1 MEKHELFQIG
11 DVAKMFH
18 LSVSSLRHYEKAGL
32 VMPEYID
39 PETGYRYYSTRQFE
53 CLNTIRYLR
62 VLDMPL
68 PQIAGFLKNRDIA
81 RMQEMLLQQKEEV
94 IRKQNELR
102 NIEKK
107 IDNRLRQ
114 LQAAIQSEKEIIQ
127 IKRIGPRRIAW
138 LRNNF
143 SIHAYQEPDFE
154 TSIRKLE
161 QGQRDAVVFLGKVG
175 VGISAEQLAA
185 GKYDQYDMVFLVL
198 DSEDQY
204 AGLTEEL
211 PEEECV
217 TVCFCGSHQDAPEY
231 YKRLTD
237 FIEERNLQI
246 AGFSKEITM
255 IDFGITTD
263 TSQFVTEIQ
272 IPVKSESRRADIY
285 SDGANF
291 TRIEG
296 EQNTP

>member
-1 MEKHELFQIG
+1 MEKHKLFQIG
-11 DVAKMFH
+11 DIAKMFH

-143 SIHAYQEPDFE
+143 SIDK
-154 TSIRKLE
+154 IR
-161 QGQRDAVVFLGKVG
+161 F
-175 VGISAEQLAA
+175 
-185 GKYDQYDMVFLVL
+185 
-198 DSEDQY
+198 
-204 AGLTEEL
+204 
-211 PEEECV
+211 
-217 TVCFCGSHQDAPEY
+217 SHPAQACQC
-231 YKRLTD
+231 L
-237 FIEERNLQI
+237 N
-246 AGFSKEITM
+246 
-255 IDFGITTD
+255 
-263 TSQFVTEIQ
+263 
-272 IPVKSESRRADIY
+272 RAC
-285 SDGANF
+285 SPPG
-291 TRIEG
+291 
-296 EQNTP
+296 P